1 MHADVCAVVL
11 AAGNGKRM
19 ESTLPKVLH
28 TVGGIEMVNIVVRT
42 IQSTGVNSII
52 VVTPIESS
60 EIEDSITETVNFVE
74 QPIPLGTGDALSKAA
89 TKLCNNFP
97 TTLVLMADTPLI
109 LPETIKELINTHISS
124 KAAITLLTSTLLNPD
139 GLGRI
144 VRNNNGKVIKIVE
157 HDVASKATKLI
168 SEINAGVY
176 CFDSNWLKGSIT
188 SLKPSPKGEILLTD
202 LVEIAAENQL
212 EIQTVSSKI
221 KQEALGVNNP
231 TQLAEAE
238 LAMMIQSKDASIVE
252 NMQKI

>member
-1 MHADVCAVVL
+1 D
-11 AAGNGKRM
+11 
-19 ESTLPKVLH
+19 
-28 TVGGIEMVNIVVRT
+28 
-42 IQSTGVNSII
+42 
-52 VVTPIESS
+52 
-60 EIEDSITETVNFVE
+60 
-74 QPIPLGTGDALSKAA
+74 
-89 TKLCNNFP
+89 
-97 TTLVLMADTPLI
+97 
-109 LPETIKELINTHISS
+109 
-124 KAAITLLTSTLLNPD
+124 
-139 GLGRI
+139 
-144 VRNNNGKVIKIVE
+144 GKVIKIVE
-157 HDVASKATKLI
+157 HDAANEATKLI